1 MAMSGTDDIRRRIEA
16 VWRIEAPRLIG
27 SLARTLRDFGLAEE
41 VAQDALV
48 AALETWPNKGVPER
62 PGAWLLTTARRR
74 AIDIL
79 RHATLATRKH
89 ELLEHE
95 MSDWPQSDADP
106 TQSDDEFGDDLL
118 RLIFIACHPV
128 LSTDARVAL
137 TLRVLGGLT
146 TPEIARAFLVPEATV
161 AQRIVRAKK
170 MLADKQVPFEL
181 PPTAELGPRLASAL
195 EVVYLIF
202 NEGYAATSGED
213 WMRPL
218 LCAQA
223 LRLGRTIVSLA
234 ADEPEVHGLIALM
247 ELQASR
253 FAARVDAAGRP
264 ILLAAQDRSRWDAG
278 CIRRGLAALARAEEL
293 GGADGSYVLQAAL
306 AACHARAEDYD
317 ATDWTRIVALYTRLA
332 DVAPSPVVE
341 LNRAVALAM
350 RDGPQAGLDALA
362 TLVDEPKMAGYH
374 LLPGV
379 RGDLLERL
387 GRLDEARA
395 EYEQAAALA
404 GNAREREFLLERAA
418 GLRHLD

>member
-1 MAMSGTDDIRRRIEA
+1 M
-16 VWRIEAPRLIG
+16 
-27 SLARTLRDFGLAEE
+27 
-41 VAQDALV
+41 
-48 AALETWPNKGVPER
+48 
-62 PGAWLLTTARRR
+62 
-74 AIDIL
+74 
-79 RHATLATRKH
+79 
-89 ELLEHE
+89 
-95 MSDWPQSDADP
+95 
-106 TQSDDEFGDDLL
+106 
-118 RLIFIACHPV
+118 
-128 LSTDARVAL
+128 
-137 TLRVLGGLT
+137 
-146 TPEIARAFLVPEATV
+146 
-161 AQRIVRAKK
+161 
-170 MLADKQVPFEL
+170 
-181 PPTAELGPRLASAL
+181 
-195 EVVYLIF
+195 
-202 NEGYAATSGED
+202 
-213 WMRPL
+213 
-218 LCAQA
+218 
-223 LRLGRTIVSLA
+223 
-234 ADEPEVHGLIALM
+234 HGLIALM

-253 FAARVDAAGRP
+253 FAARVDATGRP

-278 CIRRGLAALARAEEL
+278 CIRRGLVALARAEEL

-395 EYEQAAALA
+395 EFEQAAALA

-418 GLRHLD
+418 GLRHPD